1 KKPGFYAVAK
11 GHNPGVYLTWDE
23 CSPQVMGF
31 PGSTYKKFTNAA
43 EAEAWVASAAEG
55 SSAAH
60 TSAPAS
66 SRSLTAAATRASSST
81 TARTIAKLP
90 SSPPSPA
97 KPRSSTKPVSASA
110 EPVAKRKRSLA
121 GQPVEDESGWLIVY
135 SDGACKGNGKVGSVA
150 GVGVWWG
157 QKRCPG
163 VQTNN
168 RAELIAI
175 VRVLETAPH
184 DKRQLLIKTDSQYSI
199 NCFQTWLPGWIA
211 KGWRNS
217 KGEPVK
223 NRQLI
228 QYLSALLDQ
237 RALEGQKVRL
247 QYVRGHAGEEGN
259 EGADFLAN
267 VGVTRP
273 ELAERNWDAL
283 RLSVQSAPVVDPDR
297 IMFAAPEVI
306 VPPEAKKEFTE
317 SSQKLF
323 SADVDAPISS
333 AELEAYASG
342 LVEDDDLLWDLEDDI

>member
-1 KKPGFYAVAK
+1 MGTGKKPGFYAVAK

-55 SSAAH
+55 S
-60 TSAPAS
+60 AS
-66 SRSLTAAATRASSST
+66 
-81 TARTIAKLP
+81 ARTIAKLP

-97 KPRSSTKPVSASA
+97 KPRSSTKPVFVSA
-110 EPVAKRKRSLA
+110 EPVAVASPDSPNSKKRKRSLA

-157 QKRCPG
+157 QSDERNLAERCPG

-175 VRVLETAPH
+175 VRALETAPH
-184 DKRQLLIKTDSQYSI
+184 DKCPLLIKTDSQYSI

-211 KGWRNS
+211 RKWKNS

-267 VGVTRP
+267 VGATRP

-283 RLSVQSAPVVDPDR
+283 RLSVQNAPVVDPDH
-297 IMFAAPEVI
+297 IKFAAPEVI
-306 VPPEAKKEFTE
+306 VPPDAKKEFTE